1 MSNYLYDHPFHIVL
15 GATIIFM
22 FLMFLES
29 SKIRKHYKRKKE
41 IENRR
46 KLKEINKVSQL
57 PIL

>member
-1 MSNYLYDHPFHIVL
+1 MSNYLYGHPFHIVL
-15 GATIIFM
+15 GATTIFM
-22 FLMFLES
+22 FLILLES

-57 PIL
+57 TIS